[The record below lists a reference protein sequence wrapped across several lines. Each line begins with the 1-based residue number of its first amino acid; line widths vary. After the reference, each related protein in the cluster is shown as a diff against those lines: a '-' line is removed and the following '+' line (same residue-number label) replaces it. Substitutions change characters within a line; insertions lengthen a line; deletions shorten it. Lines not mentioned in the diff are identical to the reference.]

1 MLQQLFPTMH
11 TNLSQIGM
19 KNVSRHIYSSYK
31 KPSQYGIISVL
42 SVFQIVK
49 FKNEACPASSGET
62 GVCFTEAEC
71 AAKGGVAS
79 GNCASAFGVCC
90 VFTVSACGGTVTQ
103 NNTYIQSPNYPA
115 AAPMGMCMYTL
126 NKCDSDICQFRY

>member
-1 MLQQLFPTMH
+1 MTEQLLHFLMKH
-11 TNLSQIGM
+11 MKKHRQIIEM
-19 KNVSRHIYSSYK
+19 KNVRNFTFN
-31 KPSQYGIISVL
+31 QYISNVSIVL

-49 FKNEACPASSGET
+49 FKNDACPASDGNT

-90 VFTVSACGGTVTQ
+90 VCKFDTEV
-103 NNTYIQSPNYPA
+103 
-115 AAPMGMCMYTL
+115 
-126 NKCDSDICQFRY
+126 